1 MKLWLKKLLE
11 TYFPAVKHLTM
22 ADQVE
27 AEKWANWMKD
37 QWAKRGL
44 VNLSQ
49 QRIPMTE
56 TRNAIKQ
63 EFGEDH
69 IALVTMNFT
78 EQQWR
83 TMNNPIIDRVQLR
96 NEQVQIIQDPEA
108 IVVKALELLAS
119 TYWYDLAA
127 GLVAVTGR
135 RWGMSRRLCQCG
147 NLTLVTSH
155 QTQSQTDSRLLSNLG

>member
-1 MKLWLKKLLE
+1 MKLWLKQLLE
-11 TYFPAVKHLTM
+11 TYFPAVKYLTT

-37 QWAKRGL
+37 QWARRGL
-44 VNLSQ
+44 VTLSQ
-49 QRIPMTE
+49 QRVPMTE
-56 TRNAIKQ
+56 TRNAIRE

-83 TMNNPIIDRVQLR
+83 TMNNPIIDRVQHR
-96 NEQVQIIQDPEA
+96 NEQVQIIEDPEA

-119 TYWYDLAA
+119 SYWYDLAA

-135 RWGMSRRLCQCG
+135 RSTEILSTATFTEKSAYSVMFSGV
-147 NLTLVTSH
+147 TLPQISG
-155 QTQSQTDSRLLSNLG
+155 Q